1 MARTFVTLA
10 RTALALLPLASQARP
25 AVPVAAVSSA
35 AADVI
40 GTWINPRGTVKV
52 RTGDCAHDD
61 AGKAGGGLCGWV
73 VWAAPKAEADARDSG
88 VTRLIGTELLRGYR
102 STGRGLYKGEVYV
115 PDMGRTFYS
124 TIEQRGA
131 NDLKI
136 SGCILGGLICRSQ
149 DWHRA

>member
-1 MARTFVTLA
+1 MTRRLLTLA
-10 RTALALLPLASQARP
+10 VAGMALLLPETSPALAAP
-25 AVPVAAVSSA
+25 A
-35 AADVI
+35 AASSPI
-40 GTWINPRGTVKV
+40 GTWINPHGTVKV
-52 RTGDCAHDD
+52 QTGECAAD
-61 AGKAGGGLCGWV
+61 AGKPAGGLCGWV

-88 VTRLIGTELLRGYR
+88 VTRLLGTELLRGYR
-102 STGRGLYKGEVYV
+102 SAGHGVYKGEVYV
-115 PDMGRTFYS
+115 PDMGRSFLS